1 MAETSAKL
9 TFHRSLYL
17 PEAVRAAAEAYGAY
31 AESIE
36 VTDTEVETI
45 AVLKGFD
52 PGYGDVL
59 PDGFANHALFET
71 VVRTRATL
79 GGPA

>member
-1 MAETSAKL
+1 MAETSARL

-17 PEAVRAAAEAYGAY
+17 PDAVRAAAEAYGAY

-45 AVLKGFD
+45 VLLKGFD
-52 PGYGDVL
+52 PGYGEVL

-79 GGPA
+79 GSPA

>member
-1 MAETSAKL
+1 MAETSARL

-17 PEAVRAAAEAYGAY
+17 PDAVRAAAEAYGPY
-31 AESIE
+31 ATTIE

-45 AVLKGFD
+45 AVLTGFD
-52 PGYGDVL
+52 PEYGEAL

-71 VVRTRATL
+71 VVRTRAAL